1 MITLL
6 ITALI
11 VLCIAGLLLWAVQQ
25 VPGIPPIVKV
35 VVTVIVGVILLLW
48 LLNAVQGG
56 GLNFGT

>member
-11 VLCIAGLLLWAVQQ
+11 VLCIAGLLLWGVQQ
-25 VPGIPPIVKV
+25 IPGIPQIVKV
-35 VVTVIVGVILLLW
+35 VISIIVGVILLLW

-56 GLNFGT
+56 SLNLGT